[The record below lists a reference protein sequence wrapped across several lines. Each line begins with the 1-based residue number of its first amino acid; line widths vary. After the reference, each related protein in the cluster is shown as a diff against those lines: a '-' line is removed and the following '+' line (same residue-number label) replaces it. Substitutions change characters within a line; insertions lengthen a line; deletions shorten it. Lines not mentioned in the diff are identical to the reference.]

1 MTNIFFSSSML
12 VVRESK
18 SQLLYNVLKTVKLLL
33 NPVTILI
40 GVYTRLCGDGVYYAS
55 ISSNRCKAILKSTED
70 EDNQGSK

>member
-1 MTNIFFSSSML
+1 ML

-40 GVYTRLCGDGVYYAS
+40 GVYTRLCGLVRWS
-55 ISSNRCKAILKSTED
+55 ILYNFKL
-70 EDNQGSK
+70 